1 MDMATF
7 NRFRGTGDTNTTQA
21 LNALYRARPA
31 AVVAALSATG
41 PFGGLPDPYLTAL
54 RQRGLSAEEVKHI
67 RDWPEG
73 DKERVREAVLNAIK
87 AKRKVHFAW
96 KLYDGSKETTTIRT
110 AGTGPITI
118 TFFSPWS
125 NVRAVGRD
133 DVTVDV
139 SP

>member
-21 LNALYRARPA
+21 LNALYRARPE
-31 AVVAALSATG
+31 AVVAALSETG
-41 PFGGLPDPYLTAL
+41 PFGGLPDQYLSEL
-54 RQRGLSAEEVKHI
+54 KQRGLSTEELEHI
-67 RDWPEG
+67 RDWPDA
-73 DKERVREAVLNAIK
+73 DKEKVREAVLNAISSDQ
-87 AKRKVHFAW
+87 RVRFAW
-96 KLYDGSKETTTIRT
+96 KLHDESKESTTIET
-110 AGTGPITI
+110 ADSGAITI

-139 SP
+139 SR